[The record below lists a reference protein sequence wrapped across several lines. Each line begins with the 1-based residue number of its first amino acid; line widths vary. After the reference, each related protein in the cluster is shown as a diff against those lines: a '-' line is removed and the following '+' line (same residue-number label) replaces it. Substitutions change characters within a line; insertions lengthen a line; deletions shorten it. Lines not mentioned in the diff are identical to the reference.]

1 MLNTTTR
8 LAVSIRNLPPWEF
21 SWDDTTPQK
30 SRHELTVEDILPGPD
45 DGAQFFDRAVA
56 YTMEILVETF
66 PSLKD
71 LAQFITTRG
80 SSASTKKSVVIPQEL
95 LFRDEKYTDENIH
108 ILRQYIKD
116 CKFRGNPQ
124 VHNFVHS
131 AIYTLCITY
140 ILHSHAY
147 NLGVCRRPGHMQKHK
162 RS

>member
-1 MLNTTTR
+1 MMLNTTTR

-71 LAQFITTRG
+71 LEG
-80 SSASTKKSVVIPQEL
+80 SCTIHHHQREL
-95 LFRDEKYTDENIH
+95 CLHEKVSGD
-108 ILRQYIKD
+108 
-116 CKFRGNPQ
+116 PP
-124 VHNFVHS
+124 
-131 AIYTLCITY
+131 
-140 ILHSHAY
+140 
-147 NLGVCRRPGHMQKHK
+147 GVAFQG
-162 RS
+162 